1 VSSSR
6 VPARGGGAVGCQPGE
21 EFLAVRCQLKGQYGA
36 SGRNR
41 EGGIGRI
48 ASGLATT
55 DQRAIAKAFGA
66 TARPSETVMLL
77 TEALP
82 IIGTSPAEPKPY
94 FDRESD
100 TVTPTVNE
108 ARSFPT
114 MQNAKRGAK
123 QVRGK
128 GENRTS

>member
-1 VSSSR
+1 MSRSR

-41 EGGIGRI
+41 EGGRGRI
-48 ASGLATT
+48 AGGLATT
-55 DQRAIAKAFGA
+55 DQRAIARAFGA

-77 TEALP
+77 TEAIP
-82 IIGTSPAEPKPY
+82 IRGTSRAEPKPY

-100 TVTPTVNE
+100 TVTPTVSE

-114 MQNAKRGAK
+114 LQTAKRGAK
-123 QVRGK
+123 QVQGK
-128 GENRTS
+128 GENPTS

>member
-41 EGGIGRI
+41 EGGGGRI

-55 DQRAIAKAFGA
+55 DQRAIARAFGA
-66 TARPSETVMLL
+66 TARPSETLMLL
-77 TEALP
+77 TEAFP
-82 IIGTSPAEPKPY
+82 IRGTSPAEPRPY

-100 TVTPTVNE
+100 TVTPTVSE

-128 GENRTS
+128 GEKRTS